1 MKKILL
7 IGLLLA
13 SLATSA
19 QTYTYIA
26 QRNEWLA
33 GMFRAFNLPAGPGPA
48 AFQSGQIVR
57 AGALYYDSSGV
68 DAGLYVWD
76 GAAWVVSGGG
86 GGAAVW
92 GGITGSLPSQIDLWD
107 SLKTRVDNSRNQ
119 TALAGTKSWTAKHT
133 FTIGATSGV
142 AMELNTGGFGSTKF
156 IEFKNSGSATGE
168 ILRHSSGGLTISTT
182 AGGAA
187 EMNITNNGS
196 AGIRVNSSHASG
208 LIEFMTNTIRRG
220 IFNSSGLTLGQS
232 GTAVGLLNLAG
243 ATSGTVSLRGQP
255 AAGTWTLQL
264 PNALPAADGYVLKS
278 STAGVS
284 YWDVDGGGT
293 PVNIYTADGALPTSA
308 NRFINLDLGS
318 TQWYNGRF
326 GIGYRLPED
335 LFEVTNEDAVPLIV
349 AHTTAGEQ
357 YTAIGAAN
365 TTADGWGQFFTQSTD
380 DHTEVNMYATYGTT
394 PDPQYTVDIVGYVD
408 ADTSYVTYQ
417 AGQHIFAGPV
427 RVDVLSGGSGGV
439 VVADGVGNISVAP
452 AGSADVPASLIIP
465 VGDELTSISTGTA
478 KRTFRIPYD
487 MAITEVFA
495 SLSTASSSGLP
506 TIDIKRNGTTIL
518 STLIT
523 LDATEKISTTAV
535 TPPVISTSTLTKYE
549 EITID
554 ITVAGTGAKGLVIY
568 LNGTR

>member
-1 MKKILL
+1 M
-7 IGLLLA
+7 
-13 SLATSA
+13 ATAASA

-33 GMFRAFNLPAGPGPA
+33 GMFRAFNLPAGASA

-57 AGALYYDSSGV
+57 AGALYYDSVGV
-68 DAGLYVWD
+68 DAGLYVWN

-86 GGAAVW
+86 GGSSVW
-92 GGITGSLPSQIDLWD
+92 GGITGSLPNQVDLWD

-133 FTIGATSGV
+133 FTVGATSGV
-142 AMELNTGGFGSTKF
+142 AMELNSGGFGSTKF

-168 ILRHSSGGLTISTT
+168 MLRHSSGGLTISTT

-187 EMNITNNGS
+187 EMNIANNGS

-208 LIEFMTNTIRRG
+208 LVEFMTNTIRRG

-232 GTAVGLLNLAG
+232 GTSVGLLNLAG

-284 YWDVDGGGT
+284 YWDEGGGGA
-293 PVNIYTADGALPTSA
+293 PVNIYTTDGALPTGA
-308 NRFINLDLGS
+308 DRFINLDAGS
-318 TQWYNGRF
+318 TQWYGGRF
-326 GIGYRLPED
+326 GIGSRLPVEP
-335 LFEVTNEDAVPLIV
+335 FEVTNDDGTPLIV
-349 AHTTAGEQ
+349 AHTTPGEQ
-357 YTAIGAAN
+357 FTAIGAEN
-365 TTADGWGQFFTQSTD
+365 TTQLGWGQFFAQATD
-380 DHTEVNMYATYGTT
+380 DHTELNIYATYGET
-394 PDPQYTVDIVGYVD
+394 PNPQYTVDIVGYVD
-408 ADTSYVTYQ
+408 ADTSYLVQQ
-417 AGQHIFAGPV
+417 AGQHVFAGGGV
-427 RVDVLSGGSGGV
+427 RIDALSGAGGV
-439 VVADGVGNISVAP
+439 VVSDGVGNLSVAP

-478 KRTFRIPYD
+478 KRTFRVPYD

-495 SLSTASSSGLP
+495 SVSTASSSGLP
-506 TIDIKRNGTTIL
+506 TIDIKRGGTTIF

-523 LDATEKISTTAV
+523 LDATEKISTTAAV
-535 TPPVISTSTLTKYE
+535 PPVLSTSSFNKYD

-554 ITVAGTGAKGLVIY
+554 ITVAGTGAKGLIIY